1 VTASAPPLFTD
12 AWLAACNAALEGVAG
27 PEDGRALVVT
37 ELVADAPPGAHG
49 EITFVADEH
58 GVRLVTDADVAPS
71 AWLTVSMRDAEA
83 LHEGSL
89 DPATALAEGR
99 VRVRGDLRA
108 IVEAVSVLAAA
119 HARLRAR

>member
-1 VTASAPPLFTD
+1 VVLAPLFTD
-12 AWLAACNAALEGVAG
+12 AWIDECNAALAELPALDDTRG
-27 PEDGRALVVT
+27 PLLVT
-37 ELVADAPPGAHG
+37 ELVTDAPEGAHDA
-49 EITFVADEH
+49 ITLVADH
-58 GVRLVTDADVAPS
+58 AGVRLHAGEVPAAS

-83 LHEGSL
+83 LHAGAL

-108 IVEAVSVLAAA
+108 VVELVSVLAEA